1 MGILGGRGAGKGTSV
16 HAVVYEVKSGARG
29 GRSRVLAG
37 GHPCGTDRGG
47 PRQPLARLVEGPV
60 AVVVARVSVHQGS
73 GERRR
78 ERSNFTGAVDPLV
91 AAPGFDPRQLQ
102 KSRQAV
108 TI

>member
-1 MGILGGRGAGKGTSV
+1 MRWFT
-16 HAVVYEVKSGARG
+16 
-29 GRSRVLAG
+29 RSSRALAG
-37 GHPCGTDRGG
+37 VDPESWRAGIRAARRGG

-108 TI
+108 TIWLSVLPR